1 MDADGQREGIWS
13 RRYAAVTLSNL
24 TVISIAAFDGL
35 AITAALGAITED
47 LGHVALLPWVTT
59 AYLAAAAVSVL
70 LAGPIID
77 TIGVRQ
83 TFRIT
88 GAWFLGWSAVAALAP
103 TMPFLVVARALQG
116 IGGGLVMSVALAAVG
131 LAYPPSLRPRA
142 FAANSLVWGA
152 MGFGGPALAG
162 LLLAVGDWR
171 MIFLVQLPITGLALV
186 LGWNALPGLE
196 RTDKRVPFDPRGA
209 ALLTVTTVAALVGI
223 SELGDRWEVFGAGA
237 VLSVACGSAYWWHAG
252 RAAEPVVERRHIVGF
267 PGSGIHAVVAITMV
281 AGLSL
286 DPYLPIF
293 VQVTHGWDEAAAA
306 FTLAFL
312 AVGWTAGSVVYS
324 RWFAD
329 AAEAAVMRSGTAFLV
344 AGCAVVG
351 VTIAVGAP
359 LVTVFAGYL
368 VVGFGIGTV
377 ATPSLTWLQQASV
390 PAEMGRAMSAHQFI
404 RQLAIT
410 FGVAA
415 GGAVLLLVV
424 ARQVDDVDAVRD
436 ALAGEDVRLD
446 ADAGAALA
454 DGLATVA
461 AVSTAVAAVGV
472 VIAVGLRRRVR
483 TRQ

>member
-1 MDADGQREGIWS
+1 MGAVAEGIWS

-88 GAWFLGWSAVAALAP
+88 GAWFLGWSAAAAMAP
-103 TMPFLVVARALQG
+103 TMPLLIVARALQG

-131 LAYPPSLRPRA
+131 LAYPPALRPRA
-142 FAANSLVWGA
+142 FAANSLVWGV

-162 LLLAVGDWR
+162 LLLALGDWR
-171 MIFLVQLPITGLALV
+171 MIFLVQLPITGVALV
-186 LGWNALPGLE
+186 LGWNALPSVE
-196 RTDKRVPFDPRGA
+196 RSGKRVPFDPRGA
-209 ALLTVTTVAALVGI
+209 ALLTVATLSALIGI
-223 SELGDRWEVFGAGA
+223 SELGDRWEVFGIGGA
-237 VLSVACGSAYWWHAG
+237 LAAASGAAYWRHAG
-252 RAAEPVVERRHIVGF
+252 RADEPVVARRHIAAF
-267 PGSGIHAVVAITMV
+267 PGSGIHVVVAITMV

-293 VQVTHGWDEAAAA
+293 VQVTHGHDESLAA

-329 AAEAAVMRSGTAFLV
+329 YAEAAVMRAGMGFLV
-344 AGCAVVG
+344 VGSALIG
-351 VTIAVGAP
+351 VTIAAGAP
-359 LVTVFAGYL
+359 LATVFAGYT

-390 PAEMGRAMSAHQFI
+390 PEEMGRAMSAHQFI

-415 GGAVLLLVV
+415 GGAILLLVV

-436 ALAGEDVRLD
+436 ALAGEDVTLD

-461 AVSTAVAAVGV
+461 AVSTALALVGV
-472 VIAVGLRRRVR
+472 AIAVGLRRRVR
-483 TRQ
+483 AGS